1 MWQSGR
7 RHRVNFKP
15 RRPAPEPEINLI
27 PFIDV
32 LLVVMIF
39 LLLTTS
45 GARLT
50 EIQLQLPEADTDT
63 ASRQPRVQQITL
75 TITAQGQF
83 TVNKTPVGTPSVAGL
98 VAVLTPLAHKET
110 LLVISA
116 DAAAQHQSVIHAMEA
131 ARRSGLSQITFAAQ
145 SAQSAEAT
153 HSTGP

>member
-1 MWQSGR
+1 M
-7 RHRVNFKP
+7 NFKSRHP
-15 RRPAPEPEINLI
+15 PAEPEINLI

-50 EIQLQLPEADTDT
+50 ELQIQLPEA
-63 ASRQPRVQQITL
+63 ASAARQDRPQQIVL
-75 TITAQGQF
+75 TISAQGQF
-83 TVNKTPVGTPSVAGL
+83 MVNQSPVGANSVAAL
-98 VAVLTPLAHKET
+98 VAVLTPLARKET

-145 SAQSAEAT
+145 S
-153 HSTGP
+153 GPSGDSSPPASP

>member
-1 MWQSGR
+1 M
-7 RHRVNFKP
+7 NFKSRQP
-15 RRPAPEPEINLI
+15 SPEPEINLI

-50 EIQLQLPEADTDT
+50 EMQIQLPEADS
-63 ASRQPRVQQITL
+63 AARQAHPKQIVL
-75 TITAQGQF
+75 TISAQGQF
-83 TVNKTPVGTPSVAGL
+83 TVNQSPVGTHSVASL
-98 VAVLTPLAHKET
+98 VAVLTPLARKET

-145 SAQSAEAT
+145 SSPSSDSLPPAS
-153 HSTGP
+153 P

>member
-63 ASRQPRVQQITL
+63 ASRQPRAQQITL

-116 DAAAQHQSVIHAMEA
+116 DASAQHQSVIHAMEA

-145 SAQSAEAT
+145 SAQAT

>member
-1 MWQSGR
+1 M
-7 RHRVNFKP
+7 NFKP
-15 RRPAPEPEINLI
+15 RHPSPEPEINLI

-50 EIQLQLPEADTDT
+50 EMQLQLPEADSDSV
-63 ASRQPRVQQITL
+63 SRQPRAKQINL

-145 SAQSAEAT
+145 SAQSSQSGESARAPN
-153 HSTGP
+153 STNP

>member
-1 MWQSGR
+1 
-7 RHRVNFKP
+7 VNFKP

>member
-63 ASRQPRVQQITL
+63 ASRQPRAQQITL

-145 SAQSAEAT
+145 SVQAT
-153 HSTGP
+153 QSTGP